1 MSIKLTDTQL
11 VMLSAAAQRD
21 DRCLVP
27 SKNLKGG
34 AAQKV
39 TAKLVAA
46 GFAKEI
52 KAKTGAPVWR
62 RDEQTGQG
70 YALKL
75 TAAGAKVIAID
86 EVEGASVGAGA
97 GAAEVAEEGGLRE
110 SMIAIES
117 STLPRT
123 LPETL
128 TAGAAQILSAPRD
141 GTKLAQVVEMLKDGQ
156 GATLAEL
163 VASTGWLPH
172 TTRAALTGLRKR
184 GYLVA
189 LDRSDKERGSTY
201 FIRVDRM
208 IAAEKDAA
216 RADNPR
222 SEPVEQ
228 PEKGKRP
235 ALSRTRRAA

>member
-21 DRCLVP
+21 DRCLIP

-75 TAAGAKVIAID
+75 TAAGAKAIAID
-86 EVEGASVGAGA
+86 EGEGDRFRAR
-97 GAAEVAEEGGLRE
+97 GGQLER
-110 SMIAIES
+110 
-117 STLPRT
+117 
-123 LPETL
+123 
-128 TAGAAQILSAPRD
+128 
-141 GTKLAQVVEMLKDGQ
+141 
-156 GATLAEL
+156 
-163 VASTGWLPH
+163 
-172 TTRAALTGLRKR
+172 
-184 GYLVA
+184 VA
-189 LDRSDKERGSTY
+189 LPGL
-201 FIRVDRM
+201 F
-208 IAAEKDAA
+208 
-216 RADNPR
+216 
-222 SEPVEQ
+222 
-228 PEKGKRP
+228 
-235 ALSRTRRAA
+235 

>member
-1 MSIKLTDTQL
+1 MSTKLTDTQL

-21 DRCLVP
+21 DRCLIP

-52 KAKTGAPVWR
+52 KAKTGTPVWR

-75 TAAGAKVIAID
+75 TATGAKAIAI
-86 EVEGASVGAGA
+86 EEGEGTSAGA
-97 GAAEVAEEGGLRE
+97 GAAEVVEKGGLRE
-110 SMIAIES
+110 PMIAIES
-117 STLPRT
+117 ATLPRT
-123 LPETL
+123 LPEPL

-141 GTKLAQVVEMLKDGQ
+141 GTKLAQVVEMLKDDE

-184 GYLVA
+184 GYIVA

-201 FIRVDRM
+201 FIRVDQI
-208 IAAEKDAA
+208 IAAGMDAA

-222 SEPVEQ
+222 SEPTE
-228 PEKGKRP
+228 PSEKGKRP

>member
-1 MSIKLTDTQL
+1 MSIKLTDSQL

-21 DRCLVP
+21 DRCLFS

-39 TAKLVAA
+39 MAKLVAA
-46 GFAKEI
+46 GYAKEI
-52 KAKTGAPVWR
+52 NAKTGAPVWR

-70 YALKL
+70 YAFKL
-75 TAAGAKVIAID
+75 TAAGAKAIAVD
-86 EVEGASVGAGA
+86 EGEGASAGA
-97 GAAEVAEEGGLRE
+97 GAAEVAEKGGLRE

-117 STLPRT
+117 ATLPRT
-123 LPETL
+123 PPETL
-128 TAGAAQILSAPRD
+128 TAGAAPILSAPRD
-141 GTKLAQVVEMLKDGQ
+141 GTKLAQVVEMLKDGE

-163 VASTGWLPH
+163 VASTDWLPH
-172 TTRAALTGLRKR
+172 TTRAALTGQRKR
-184 GYLVA
+184 GSLVA
-189 LDRSDKERGSTY
+189 LDRSDKKRGSTY
-201 FIRVDRM
+201 FIRVDQI
-208 IAAEKDAA
+208 IAAGMDAA

>member
-11 VMLSAAAQRD
+11 VMLSIAAQRD
-21 DRCLVP
+21 DRCLIP

-86 EVEGASVGAGA
+86 EGEGAGA

-123 LPETL
+123 PPETL

-163 VASTGWLPH
+163 VP
-172 TTRAALTGLRKR
+172 LRGDLSR
-184 GYLVA
+184 DAPV
-189 LDRSDKERGSTY
+189 RGSRLDG
-201 FIRVDRM
+201 IARVQRAGDFFAMDER
-208 IAAEKDAA
+208 AHVVRDADA
-216 RADNPR
+216 
-222 SEPVEQ
+222 EPVDACLRMSLGPGHAQ
-228 PEKGKRP
+228 DHV
-235 ALSRTRRAA
+235 

>member
-21 DRCLVP
+21 DRCLVA
-27 SKNLKGG
+27 SKNLKGD

-75 TAAGAKVIAID
+75 TAAGAKAIAID
-86 EVEGASVGAGA
+86 EGEGAGA

-117 STLPRT
+117 AKLPRT

-201 FIRVDRM
+201 FIRVDQI
-208 IAAEKDAA
+208 IAAGME
-216 RADNPR
+216 
-222 SEPVEQ
+222 
-228 PEKGKRP
+228 RP

>member
-1 MSIKLTDTQL
+1 M
-11 VMLSAAAQRD
+11 V
-21 DRCLVP
+21 
-27 SKNLKGG
+27 
-34 AAQKV
+34 
-39 TAKLVAA
+39 
-46 GFAKEI
+46 
-52 KAKTGAPVWR
+52 
-62 RDEQTGQG
+62 
-70 YALKL
+70 
-75 TAAGAKVIAID
+75 
-86 EVEGASVGAGA
+86 
-97 GAAEVAEEGGLRE
+97 
-110 SMIAIES
+110 AIES

-123 LPETL
+123 PPETL

-201 FIRVDRM
+201 FIRVDQI
-208 IAAEKDAA
+208 IAAGMDAA
-216 RADNPR
+216 RADGPR

>member
-21 DRCLVP
+21 DRCLIP

-46 GFAKEI
+46 GYAKEI

-75 TAAGAKVIAID
+75 TAAGAKAIAID
-86 EVEGASVGAGA
+86 EDEGAGA

-110 SMIAIES
+110 SMIAIANAK
-117 STLPRT
+117 LPRT

-141 GTKLAQVVEMLKDGQ
+141 GTKLAQVVEMLKDDQ

-201 FIRVDRM
+201 FIRVDQI
-208 IAAEKDAA
+208 IAAGMDAA
-216 RADNPR
+216 RADSPR

>member
-11 VMLSAAAQRD
+11 VMLSAAAKRD

-128 TAGAAQILSAPRD
+128 TAGAAQILS
-141 GTKLAQVVEMLKDGQ
+141 
-156 GATLAEL
+156 
-163 VASTGWLPH
+163 
-172 TTRAALTGLRKR
+172 
-184 GYLVA
+184 
-189 LDRSDKERGSTY
+189 
-201 FIRVDRM
+201 
-208 IAAEKDAA
+208 
-216 RADNPR
+216 
-222 SEPVEQ
+222 
-228 PEKGKRP
+228 
-235 ALSRTRRAA
+235 RRR

>member
-75 TAAGAKVIAID
+75 TAAGAKAIAID
-86 EVEGASVGAGA
+86 EGEGASA

-123 LPETL
+123 PPETL

-201 FIRVDRM
+201 FIRVDQI
-208 IAAEKDAA
+208 IAAGMDAA
-216 RADNPR
+216 RADSPR

-228 PEKGKRP
+228 
-235 ALSRTRRAA
+235 T